1 MPPAKGNKHETFP
14 FTAAAQSQPT
24 SEKFTKK
31 NKEKAADVVHQRQ
44 RRGGQ
49 GQLQLSIMLYR

>member
-31 NKEKAADVVHQRQ
+31 NR
-44 RRGGQ
+44 
-49 GQLQLSIMLYR
+49 